1 VSYMDDDDFY
11 PGADAFAGEDS
22 RAEGLDAADL
32 TDALRSALN
41 EDYAEAGDE
50 EVSDALANVLD
61 SMSAAEA
68 FNFAS
73 ALNRI
78 GKGASQLV
86 SDPTFAAVAQTALPI
101 VGSAAG
107 TMIGGPAG
115 TALGGKLGSLAASA
129 LPTRPATA
137 PVPAAPVPA
146 APVPAAPV
154 PAAPVPA
161 VPVPAVPAPAAPAAA
176 PATSTGPASP
186 VAGGSTAA
194 ARGLVLTQQPEVLRS
209 LLAAALGEHGRQTV
223 SGVAVPQVLGMLSQV
238 LGEAAADAD
247 ELMYLG
253 QRPDAA
259 DSALEEAPADAI
271 DSLYADLLGA
281 DNLELAEAAEWNWP
295 DR

>member
-1 VSYMDDDDFY
+1 VSYMDEDDFY

-50 EVSDALANVLD
+50 EVGDALANVLD

-129 LPTRPATA
+129 LPTRPA
-137 PVPAAPVPA
+137 
-146 APVPAAPV
+146 
-154 PAAPVPA
+154 AAPVPA
-161 VPVPAVPAPAAPAAA
+161 VPVPAVPVPAVPVPAVPVPAVPAAA
-176 PATSTGPASP
+176 PATPTGPASP

-238 LGEAAADAD
+238 FGEAAADAD

>member
-1 VSYMDDDDFY
+1 MR
-11 PGADAFAGEDS
+11 DA
-22 RAEGLDAADL
+22 
-32 TDALRSALN
+32 
-41 EDYAEAGDE
+41 
-50 EVSDALANVLD
+50 
-61 SMSAAEA
+61 
-68 FNFAS
+68 
-73 ALNRI
+73 
-78 GKGASQLV
+78 
-86 SDPTFAAVAQTALPI
+86 
-101 VGSAAG
+101 
-107 TMIGGPAG
+107 
-115 TALGGKLGSLAASA
+115 
-129 LPTRPATA
+129 
-137 PVPAAPVPA
+137 
-146 APVPAAPV
+146 
-154 PAAPVPA
+154 
-161 VPVPAVPAPAAPAAA
+161 AAA
-176 PATSTGPASP
+176 PATPTGPASP

-238 LGEAAADAD
+238 FGEAAADAD